1 MAVNWLLSVLSR
13 LLSAKR
19 SAFHLLVYVHFCLRQ
34 RPYFC
39 LSWCTLSSPPLD
51 MLITSSLSAAQFI
64 YWFRCYDK
72 RRGSKCNPYFT
83 PVNFLSW
90 WNFCI
95 LIFTA
100 AVKTFTKL
108 RRDLCLHV
116 FMSVLHFFSTT
127 VHPLDIKLGGGGCI
141 AEDTKKGSPNALG
154 RYLNPRHSDD
164 VGADNSI
171 EDFS

>member
-1 MAVNWLLSVLSR
+1 MFISVSVNGRTSVCLGALCHHRHWTCWL
-13 LLSAKR
+13 
-19 SAFHLLVYVHFCLRQ
+19 
-34 RPYFC
+34 
-39 LSWCTLSSPPLD
+39 PLHYCEE
-51 MLITSSLSAAQFI
+51 FI

>member
-19 SAFHLLVYVHFCLRQ
+19 SAFHLLVYVHFCLCH

-83 PVNFLSW
+83 LVNFLSW

-100 AVKTFTKL
+100 AVKKLTKL
-108 RRDLCLHV
+108 RRDLCRPACIHV
-116 FMSVLHFFSTT
+116 CPTFFLNNCSSTW
-127 VHPLDIKLGGGGCI
+127 HQAWRGGVYCWGHKERQSERFRSLFKPSTLRRCGCWQ
-141 AEDTKKGSPNALG
+141 
-154 RYLNPRHSDD
+154 
-164 VGADNSI
+164 
-171 EDFS
+171 

>member
-19 SAFHLLVYVHFCLRQ
+19 SAFHLLVYVHFHLRH

-90 WNFCI
+90 WDFCI

-100 AVKTFTKL
+100 AVKKLTKL
-108 RRDLCLHV
+108 RRDLCRPACIHV
-116 FMSVLHFFSTT
+116 CPTFFLNNCSSTW
-127 VHPLDIKLGGGGCI
+127 HQACI
-141 AEDTKKGSPNALG
+141 AEDTEKGSSSALG